1 MDDLFLWSVA
11 VVGMAFVIRK
21 ARRSAHRLRLL
32 LSGPAG
38 SGKTWGAIEIARG
51 LGGRCVVIDTEEG
64 SSDIYNDLHDFDV
77 VDLRPPFTPERYCDA
92 ITQCESA
99 GYDVIIID
107 SITHEWNGSGGVLE
121 LKDQL
126 AAAKYRG
133 NTWSAWSELTP
144 RHRRFVDAMLR
155 SPAHIIA
162 CGRSKTETSQVDEGG
177 RKKVVKLGMAVEQR
191 DGIEFEFT
199 VVLDIVHD
207 GHYAVASKDRT
218 RLFLGDPKPITADH
232 GRALAAWLAGSEPVP
247 PAPAPADED
256 DAPAPA
262 EPAPPIVAKALAA
275 IREADTAAALDDLGR
290 RLAGHVKAG
299 RISAEWAATVS
310 AAADERRAAIGP
322 AAVAGVDG

>member
-1 MDDLFLWSVA
+1 MDDLLFWSMA
-11 VVGMAFVIRK
+11 AVGMALTIRK

-32 LSGPAG
+32 LAGPAG
-38 SGKTWGAIEIARG
+38 SGKTWGALEIARG
-51 LGGRCVVIDTEEG
+51 LGGRCVVIDTENG
-64 SSDIYNDLHDFDV
+64 SSDIYSDIHKFDV
-77 VDLRPPFTPERYCDA
+77 MDLFPPFTPERYCDA
-92 ITQCESA
+92 IAQCEAA
-99 GYDVIIID
+99 GYDVIIVD

-121 LKDQL
+121 LKDEL

-144 RHRRFVDAMLR
+144 RHRRFIDAMLR

-199 VVLDIVHD
+199 VVLDIIHD

-218 RLFLGDPKPITADH
+218 RLFVGDPKPITADH
-232 GRALAAWLAGSEPVP
+232 GRALAAWLAGSEPVAAEPQPEP
-247 PAPAPADED
+247 PAQ
-256 DAPAPA
+256 A
-262 EPAPPIVAKALAA
+262 EPAPPMVAKALAA
-275 IREADTAAALDDLGR
+275 VAAAETTLALDDLAR

-299 RISAEWAATVS
+299 RITAAWAATVS
-310 AAADERRAAIGP
+310 AAADERRAAIAS